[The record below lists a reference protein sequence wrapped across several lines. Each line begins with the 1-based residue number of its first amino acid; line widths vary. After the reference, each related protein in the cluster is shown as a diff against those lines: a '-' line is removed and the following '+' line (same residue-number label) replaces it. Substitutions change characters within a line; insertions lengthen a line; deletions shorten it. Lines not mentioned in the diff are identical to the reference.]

1 MEIVFIYG
9 ISIFSVTLKKLFKGK
24 AETIKET
31 KKVETEMPK
40 EKPKDAKLTDPNY
53 ARDKIYKKGISLMAD
68 EKMEDAAR
76 AFEDVLR
83 IDPGHVDS
91 LLKLGYTRFHMTDL
105 AGAMD
110 AYNKVHEIDV
120 TNADAWNLKSLIY
133 YRQKN
138 YEKALECVEKAIE
151 SNPTDGMS
159 WYNKAC
165 YHSLLNH
172 IPEAIEALKRSIEID
187 VKNAKKAVRDKDFE
201 NIRADDG
208 YRRII
213 EVVVLESVRQGYHK
227 VGQIVWTTMLG
238 KAEIEDAA
246 KKLVEKGL
254 IVKVEKN
261 RGLQKVEEYEIT
273 PELAEKIGVEKKG
286 FFGTTKKSQPVLVQH
301 LKEISEAVQAAKIA
315 IENGDAKEVVSK
327 LDIFID
333 PARKG
338 SQMIELFFEEHREI
352 RLYKVK
358 LNDRGFEYLRSNKQK
373 MIELLDHIEMTVTK
387 KLRIAT
393 AQNT

>member
-1 MEIVFIYG
+1 M
-9 ISIFSVTLKKLFKGK
+9 TLKKLFKGK

-68 EKMEDAAR
+68 EKMEDAAL
-76 AFEDVLR
+76 AFEDALR

-352 RLYKVK
+352 RLYKVR
-358 LNDRGFEYLRSNKQK
+358 LNDRGFEYLHSNKQK